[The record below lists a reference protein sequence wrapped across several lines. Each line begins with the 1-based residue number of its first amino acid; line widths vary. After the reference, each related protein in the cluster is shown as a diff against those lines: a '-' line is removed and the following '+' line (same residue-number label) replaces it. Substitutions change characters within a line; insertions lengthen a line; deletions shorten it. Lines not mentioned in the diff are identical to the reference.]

1 MSLSDASHTL
11 NIEGHGS
18 LANMHTEGN
27 NYELTVQCTTP
38 RITCH
43 GMREAWHGGGR
54 EVGGKGLGKA

>member
-43 GMREAWHGGGR
+43 GMREAWHGGG
-54 EVGGKGLGKA
+54 GK